1 MTPPG
6 PTEIARLLDSPA
18 PDDRAALLR
27 LSRDAPLAYGWWQGW
42 KRLLKAAEGRADPE
56 LLGALLGR
64 LDAAPWPATGPSAL
78 RANPALIDGVGRL
91 VVSGDRAYALRGGYG
106 RGDNVRAFDVSDP
119 CAPVQTAGQSVP
131 SATALLLRGPHAWVF
146 SSRGYRERGLLQA
159 FDTSDPSR
167 LPEVGTAGSS
177 LISQAVVTEDRTG
190 DRLFMLISQSY
201 GEATGLSV
209 ALLPDEGLPDK
220 GGFLAF
226 SNPVSLAAEGTAAA
240 VLWRQNY
247 YAPMQMTWVDASDP
261 MQPRP
266 LPALDAPDTQG
277 WAVSGRHV
285 FLAVGTERY
294 RYGQSTQARTGL
306 RVVGQ
311 AAGFLEAVGLKPAK
325 PVEVGF
331 LELGNA
337 RAVAVEGRYA
347 FVAAGRSGSRKNG
360 DFRPGGLRV
369 VDIADPQ
376 RPRLV
381 GSLDGLDVQT
391 VTVSGGRA
399 FVGVGSDVSSLYGYQ
414 AATPRTVRI
423 VDVSDPARPVLL
435 GTPAS
440 RRTLGYLKR
449 RARRL
454 LRHLAD
460 TDPAAYAVLAFET
473 LRQSGRG
480 QESLDLARQWVA
492 ADILYGGTRRAT
504 QAGHGRGGYHLA
516 PRALSLRTRDERRP
530 DAWDAR
536 PDLAAALL
544 ALPDLPWQT
553 HEAAAKML
561 RAQRRRLPPL
571 PEPALTRFFG
581 SPSLL
586 LVASAARQALM
597 RVVSGTPIDPALA
610 ADAYFFAGAGARR
623 GLADALAAQ
632 SRPDWWR
639 PNLARHLFT
648 RAVAPSA
655 SGRLSR
661 RRVGALLYAI
671 DLSPEAIPASDIRP
685 VFALLLAADRPPLTA
700 WALGS
705 LRRVAPSD
713 AAAWLESLSGMAGT
727 AQEPALAALR
737 AGLAGQ
743 PFGYADAWALIQSDN
758 AWVRAQG
765 WTLLARST
773 TDTPTLARVWG
784 ELMDAGEATP
794 ALETAFASADALELL
809 RRADLDGE
817 ALNARLESRPFLVRL
832 LPPAAFALVARAVPG
847 AVLVRLIGFLP
858 DAQWQAV
865 RSEMLQTL
873 GASGR
878 LAAFWHAAWPILSD
892 GNDPALRARLLGD
905 TSVAGS
911 FLAVDDPAFLE
922 TTTDPLF
929 DDLLARWSDA
939 HAGLFPRDSPLLLV
953 AATRPLPAVR
963 RWALAQVRRL
973 GLGLPF
979 ALRLLESDLPE
990 SAAVGQGYFEALPP
1004 ADPAEMDHALAL
1016 CDSPQAAV
1024 RAWGR
1029 GYAERRWDT
1038 LPRAA
1043 LLRRL
1048 AENPDPQT
1056 QAFLAAK
1063 LNTDAPADAP
1073 DPDAVRAFDREVLR
1087 ARNRGR
1093 RAKELV
1099 KSRRDRPAAPEAAL
1113 DAPTLREIARSHT
1126 PRDAEWALG
1135 QLARLALAG
1144 EEVDGLALDG
1154 VAGV

>member
-1 MTPPG
+1 VTPPD
-6 PTEIARLLDSPA
+6 PTEISRLLDAPS

-27 LSRDAPLAYGWWQGW
+27 LAREAPLAYGWWQGW
-42 KRLLKAAEGRADPE
+42 KRLLKAAETRADPE

-64 LDAAPWPATGPSAL
+64 LDAAPWPPAGGAAL
-78 RANPALIDGVGRL
+78 RANPAKLDGVSTL
-91 VVSGDRAYALRGGYG
+91 AVAGDRAYAVRMGYG
-106 RGDNVRAFDVSDP
+106 ATENVRVFDVSDP
-119 CAPVQTAGQSVP
+119 CAPVQTAAQNVGAV
-131 SATALLLRGPHAWVF
+131 TALVLRGTQAWVF
-146 SSRGYRERGLLQA
+146 ASGGSGQGGRVQA
-159 FDTSDPSR
+159 FDISDPTR
-167 LPEVGTAGSS
+167 LPDIGTANSS
-177 LISQAVVTEDRTG
+177 ITSQVVASGE
-190 DRLFMLISQSY
+190 RLFLLVPHAFR
-201 GEATGLSV
+201 ETAGLQV
-209 ALLPDEGLPDK
+209 ASLPPEGPPES

-226 SNPVSLAAEGTAAA
+226 TMPVLLAAEGTTAV

-247 YAPMQMTWVDASDP
+247 YAPSQLTWVDAADAT
-261 MQPRP
+261 QPRP

-277 WAVSGRHV
+277 MAVSGRHV
-285 FLAVGTERY
+285 LLAVGVERV
-294 RYGQSTQARTGL
+294 YGRSAQATRLGL

-347 FVAAGRSGSRKNG
+347 FVAVSRSGSRKNG

-376 RPRLV
+376 RPKLV
-381 GSLDGLDVQT
+381 GSLDGFDAQT
-391 VTVSGGRA
+391 VTVAGGRA
-399 FVGVGSDVSSLYGYQ
+399 YVGVGSDMSNVYGYQ
-414 AATPRTVRI
+414 TTTPRTVRI
-423 VDVSDPARPVLL
+423 VDVTHPAHPVLL
-435 GTPAS
+435 GTPTG
-440 RRTLGYLKR
+440 RKTLGYLKR

-460 TDPAAYAVLAFET
+460 TDPAAYAVLAFQT

-480 QESLDLARQWVA
+480 SESLDLARQWVA

-530 DAWDAR
+530 DAWDGR
-536 PDLAAALL
+536 PDLADALL
-544 ALPDLPWQT
+544 AEADLPWQT

-561 RAQRRRLPPL
+561 RAAHRALPPL
-571 PEPALTRFFG
+571 PEPALTRYFG

-597 RVVSGTPIDPALA
+597 RVMDGTPLDPTLA
-610 ADAYFFAGAGARR
+610 ADAYFFAGTAARR
-623 GLADALAAQ
+623 SLADALAAQ

-685 VFALLLAADRPPLTA
+685 IFALLLAADRPRLTT
-700 WALGS
+700 WALGL

-727 AQEPALAALR
+727 AQETALAALR

-784 ELMDAGEATP
+784 ELMDAQEATP

-878 LAAFWHAAWPILSD
+878 LAAFWHAAWPVLSD
-892 GNDPALRARLLGD
+892 GNDPTLRARLLGD

-939 HAGLFPRDSPLLLV
+939 HADLFSRDSPLLLV

-963 RWALAQVRRL
+963 RWALAQVRKL

-990 SAAVGQGYFEALPP
+990 SAAVGQAYFEAVPP
-1004 ADPAEMDHALAL
+1004 ADPAELDNALAL
-1016 CDSPQAAV
+1016 CDSPQASV

-1038 LPRAA
+1038 LPRAD

-1063 LNTDAPADAP
+1063 LNADAPADAP

-1099 KSRRDRPAAPEAAL
+1099 KSRRDRPAAPSETAL
-1113 DAPTLREIARSHT
+1113 DAPTLREIARSRT

-1135 QLARLALAG
+1135 QLARLALPG